1 MLLAILGYWG
11 VGLPTSCLLGFVA
24 GWRGVGIWI
33 GLAAG
38 LAFVAVVLVI
48 RFAMRER
55 LGLLRPR

>member
-1 MLLAILGYWG
+1 MRHIPRRRSQRRLVI
-11 VGLPTSCLLGFVA
+11 